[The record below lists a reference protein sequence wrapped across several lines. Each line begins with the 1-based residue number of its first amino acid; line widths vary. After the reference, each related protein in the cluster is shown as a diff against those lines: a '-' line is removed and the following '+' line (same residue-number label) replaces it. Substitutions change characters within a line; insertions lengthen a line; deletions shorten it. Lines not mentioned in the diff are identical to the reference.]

1 MKKFLKIL
9 GIIFLSII
17 VIFALI
23 VGWTYWK
30 YTEYK
35 ETAVPYIKENIPR
48 LSGLNAE
55 VVKSL
60 LAPSVLK
67 VTKDEDLEKL
77 MKWFSKLGDLKD
89 IEEPQFV
96 NVTTSATVVH
106 GKQTIVTYSI
116 PAHYQNGDA
125 TITMRLLEVG
135 EGFKVYQFHLASMA
149 LIN

>member
-23 VGWTYWK
+23 GGWTYWK
-30 YTEYK
+30 STEYK

-48 LSGLNAE
+48 LSGWNAE

-106 GKQTIVTYSI
+106 SKQTIVTYSI

-125 TITMRLLEVG
+125 IITMRLLEVG